1 MCWEACRQALH
12 GNSPYTQSTIWLFR
26 RGRERIEQGSQPVLL
41 VLFGFALQV
50 EQGEMETWG
59 AAPWAWLLLRQG
71 AIGDLS
77 KGLSLLSAM
86 ELAVKMSPVC
96 TDPFAGCSLCRQME
110 QPASC
115 SPCTKK
121 HLKGSSSARFGQEPR
136 WGRLQARSCLCH
148 GCPRFMPLLPGRTG
162 SLLLTV
168 NPPFLSPLG
177 RKELNKYLYLCL

>member
-41 VLFGFALQV
+41 VLFGFALQA

-71 AIGDLS
+71 AVGDLS

-96 TDPFAGCSLCRQME
+96 AQTP
-110 QPASC
+110 
-115 SPCTKK
+115 
-121 HLKGSSSARFGQEPR
+121 
-136 WGRLQARSCLCH
+136 LQAARSADRWSNQPPARPAPRNTRRAPAALALGRSRDGDGCGRGAACATAAHALCLCFQ
-148 GCPRFMPLLPGRTG
+148 G
-162 SLLLTV
+162 
-168 NPPFLSPLG
+168 
-177 RKELNKYLYLCL
+177 ELEAFS